1 MKEDWT
7 TNAVSLDNDNMQ
19 LMTDTS
25 IEAMQY
31 SFMSI
36 GEWQEELSGTV
47 IDVLMVLCKAVEEVN
62 IVVDGPSTIVESQ
75 APYKTFRMDQTVAFV
90 PTLPIM
96 LQVPK
101 TVVKCGTLESNLDFQ
116 DANQLIIDFSSMHM
130 NEVYAIHNV
139 VNA

>member
-1 MKEDWT
+1 
-7 TNAVSLDNDNMQ
+7 MQ
-19 LMTDTS
+19 LMTDTITES
-25 IEAMQY
+25 IQS

-36 GEWQEELSGTV
+36 GERQEELSSTL
-47 IDVLMVLCKAVEEVN
+47 IDLLMVLYKAVEEVN

-75 APYKTFRMDQTVAFV
+75 APYKSFRMDQTVAFV

-130 NEVYAIHNV
+130 NEVYAIQDV
-139 VNA
+139 VNTKMRLQDRHLDT